1 VLPPRRIKMCSNRIK
16 PLLFLELAVLI
27 LLSSPAYAHKVNL
40 FAYAENGRI
49 FTESFFPDGK
59 MVEQGKVEVFDSQD
73 KKVLEGV
80 TDKEGKFSFPIPKRD
95 TLKITVDAGMGH
107 KNSFVLKK
115 EELGE

>member
-1 VLPPRRIKMCSNRIK
+1 MRSNYIKHLIFSG
-16 PLLFLELAVLI
+16 LAVLVF
-27 LLSSPAYAHKVNL
+27 LGSPAYAHKVNV
-40 FAYAENGRI
+40 FAYAEDGRI

-59 MVEQGKVEVFDSQD
+59 MVEQGKVEVFDSQNT
-73 KKVLEGV
+73 KVLEGV

-95 TLKITVDAGMGH
+95 ALKITVDAGMGH